1 MRSFASTNLPVPASS
16 ALSSTYLRDDRQ
28 TVARGFVF
36 TLQHIRML
44 LVHITVSLTGTF
56 NDPSRLQ
63 PPLSARYPTDRDR
76 CRLRFPYSHIARFN
90 LIAIIVTEPGEPASQ
105 PSRLNS
111 RPISLLILVSL
122 SGHHYLA
129 DSSRPRWHSSPTFT
143 VENVV
148 WVSLVQARR
157 FIGRAMP
164 ILSVKSSPKPCDMF
178 SVGSSYCRQYC
189 DDRNAA
195 PALRGAVS
203 QLHVVFGKQ
212 RENFCF

>member
-1 MRSFASTNLPVPASS
+1 MKVFASTNLPVPASS
-16 ALSSTYLRDDRQ
+16 ALSSTYTRDDRQ

-36 TLQHIRML
+36 TLQHISDL
-44 LVHITVSLTGTF
+44 LVNITVSLTGTF
-56 NDPSRLQ
+56 NDPSRPS

-76 CRLRFPYSHIARFN
+76 CRLRFSHSYIARFN
-90 LIAIIVTEPGEPASQ
+90 LIAIIVTEPGHAASQ

-111 RPISLLILVSL
+111 RPISLLMLVSA
-122 SGHHYLA
+122 SGHRYLA
-129 DSSRPRWHSSPTFT
+129 DSSRPRWHSSPDLT

-157 FIGRAMP
+157 FIGAAMP
-164 ILSVKSSPKPCDMF
+164 IFSVKSSPKPCDMF
-178 SVGSSYCRQYC
+178 SAGSSYCRQYC

-195 PALRGAVS
+195 PALRWSVS
-203 QLHVVFGKQ
+203 QLHIVFGKQ